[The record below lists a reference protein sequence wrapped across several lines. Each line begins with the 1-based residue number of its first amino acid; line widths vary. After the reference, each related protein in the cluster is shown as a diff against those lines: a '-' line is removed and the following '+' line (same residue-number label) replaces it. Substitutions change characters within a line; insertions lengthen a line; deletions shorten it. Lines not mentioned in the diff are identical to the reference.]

1 MVKSLIRIVQGTH
14 EVIVLIDE
22 DFTHIFERERTDNGA
37 QSIIELDN
45 VAVNADA
52 PSLHLAI
59 LHHIAQLGFVNLDGL
74 IGFLNLRFVQ
84 LLLQIEFAL
93 LGNITGGNGQI
104 NQFAGI
110 VVDGVQSDFQVFG
123 HISLWND
130 ALRTAPIV
138 GDIIAVEHLVEGEQI
153 EEIHLGEEGITLITI
168 EMTDSSHLCIGIQ
181 QPSFRRIEGKSDDGM
196 LENLLVTLRKRFFLL
211 LLLME
216 LSFINQRTDDAQGL
230 GSTLCIFSH
239 TSVVQPAPT
248 GLTTRI
254 VEVPAI
260 VKLQAL
266 RLACP
271 EIQNAVDHQV

>member
-1 MVKSLIRIVQGTH
+1 
-14 EVIVLIDE
+14 
-22 DFTHIFERERTDNGA
+22 
-37 QSIIELDN
+37 
-45 VAVNADA
+45 
-52 PSLHLAI
+52 
-59 LHHIAQLGFVNLDGL
+59 
-74 IGFLNLRFVQ
+74 
-84 LLLQIEFAL
+84 
-93 LGNITGGNGQI
+93 
-104 NQFAGI
+104 
-110 VVDGVQSDFQVFG
+110 
-123 HISLWND
+123 
-130 ALRTAPIV
+130 
-138 GDIIAVEHLVEGEQI
+138 
-153 EEIHLGEEGITLITI
+153 
-168 EMTDSSHLCIGIQ
+168 
-181 QPSFRRIEGKSDDGM
+181 M

>member
-1 MVKSLIRIVQGTH
+1 MVKSLIWIVQGTH
-14 EVIVLIDE
+14 EIIVLIDE

-45 VAVNADA
+45 VAINADA

-74 IGFLNLRFVQ
+74 VGFLNLRFVEF
-84 LLLQIEFAL
+84 LLQIEFAL

-110 VVDGVQSDFQVFG
+110 VVNGMQSNFQIFG
-123 HISLWND
+123 HITLWND

-239 TSVVQPAPT
+239 TGVVQPAPT

-260 VKLQAL
+260 VELQAL